1 MRWLI
6 AAFLLVPALA
16 HAQPG
21 AQPPGPVQAAP
32 ASTSPEILGLARG
45 AHVAGVRGDCVGAR
59 TLAARIQRQDP
70 DFYAAVVSTDPSI
83 TACKPKPRVYAVAP
97 QPHFV
102 VDPEMPSVLHRPI
115 GTPAETY
122 ARTAPIDRGR
132 NIAGQMFL
140 GTVMGAGLGLLGGVV
155 GAGLIRD
162 EEVPIGALLF
172 GSIGIVAG
180 STAGVVLAGDNAGSD
195 YSLGLTITGS
205 ITGAAIG
212 WKIAAAN
219 SIDSPA
225 VAIAIIVGAPTL
237 GAMLG
242 FNAARRTLT
251 PTGSTQVAVPSATRI
266 SDPTTS
272 VPVIGGSF

>member
-1 MRWLI
+1 M
-6 AAFLLVPALA
+6 PT
-16 HAQPG
+16 
-21 AQPPGPVQAAP
+21 
-32 ASTSPEILGLARG
+32 STSPEVLSLARG

-83 TACKPKPRVYAVAP
+83 TACKPKPRVYAVDP
-97 QPHFV
+97 
-102 VDPEMPSVLHRPI
+102 VDPEMPSILRRPT
-115 GTPAETY
+115 GTPAATY
-122 ARTAPIDRGR
+122 ARSAPIDRGR
-132 NIAGQMFL
+132 NIAGQAFL
-140 GTVMGAGLGLLGGVV
+140 GTVMGAGLGLLGGVI
-155 GAGLIRD
+155 GMGIIQD
-162 EEVPIGALLF
+162 EEVPIGALMF

-205 ITGAAIG
+205 ITGAVIG
-212 WKIAAAN
+212 WKMAIE
-219 SIDSPA
+219 SDIDSPA

-242 FNAARRTLT
+242 FNAARRTLD
-251 PTGSTQVAVPSATRI
+251 PAGSTQVAVPSATRI